1 MRMELT
7 TPDAAL
13 EEKSDDGV
21 LDAGGARD
29 DIVGGAGSLKAGA
42 WRCAC
47 ACGSTCVAGR
57 MGDTSGR

>member
-47 ACGSTCVAGR
+47 A
-57 MGDTSGR
+57 